1 MTDQSSCRIAP
12 KSRHTTDRALY
23 QQGCCRFVTKR
34 FLATGPA
41 ADPGQPRD
49 QDGAPGK
56 FLPLP
61 SITARLKFTLVC
73 RKTQPPVSPP
83 SRGLSFSLPL
93 NIPSAAAMHIQQR
106 PVTLQ
111 KLHLASQ
118 PTCPQI

>member
-73 RKTQPPVSPP
+73 RKTQPPVDPP
-83 SRGLSFSLPL
+83 SRGLFFCTIPQHSECCRDAYRHAPKITPRFS
-93 NIPSAAAMHIQQR
+93 
-106 PVTLQ
+106 
-111 KLHLASQ
+111 
-118 PTCPQI
+118 TCPPAI